1 LSFTSAEATYK
12 RQRIQALK
20 TRVFPQMD
28 VSEESPTPDHTAN
41 ELASLRDEVTRLRNL
56 VGPSEKS
63 YQQLAQDSRSA
74 RDAARR
80 AELETGRLQA
90 QIVEL
95 ENEIRR
101 WQRDFVWFRDHVIRR
116 IPLVGRVISRSR
128 PQ

>member
-1 LSFTSAEATYK
+1 
-12 RQRIQALK
+12 
-20 TRVFPQMD
+20 MD
-28 VSEESPTPDHTAN
+28 VSEDPPTPEQPAD
-41 ELASLRDEVTRLRNL
+41 ELASLRDEVARLRGL

-63 YQQLAQDSRSA
+63 YVDLTQESRTA

-95 ENEIRR
+95 ENEVRR
-101 WQRDFVWFRDHVIRR
+101 WQRDFVWFRDRVVRK
-116 IPLVGRVISRSR
+116 IPLVGRVISRFR

>member
-1 LSFTSAEATYK
+1 
-12 RQRIQALK
+12 
-20 TRVFPQMD
+20 MD
-28 VSEESPTPDHTAN
+28 VSEEPPTPEHTAN
-41 ELASLRDEVTRLRNL
+41 ELDSLRDEVTRLRNL

-63 YQQLAQDSRSA
+63 YEELAQDSRTA

-95 ENEIRR
+95 ENEVRR
-101 WQRDFVWFRDHVIRR
+101 WQRDFVWFRDRVVRK
-116 IPLVGRVISRSR
+116 IPLVGRAISRFR